1 MTDPTYRRVLR
12 WESAMWGSLFRWI
25 ARRPAVPAGATGFG
39 YARAKMPVLVTF
51 IALCALET
59 VAFHLLLPW
68 PAVRIP
74 VDVISVYGVIWMLG
88 LLAGTWV
95 HPHLVG
101 PAGLRIRNGF
111 MLELAVP
118 WDAVAAV
125 RHQTRPVTGGR
136 TVHIDHTSGSGGSA
150 GRAVA
155 SIAALGQTTVDVV
168 LRRRIAVPVR
178 GGGTEMA
185 DEIRCYADDPGA
197 LVAAARSHLPA
208 AEPA

>member
-1 MTDPTYRRVLR
+1 MTDPTYRRLLR
-12 WESAMWGSLFRWI
+12 WESAMWGGLFRWI

-39 YARAKMPVLVTF
+39 CARAKTPVLVTF
-51 IALCALET
+51 TALCALET

-74 VDVISVYGVIWMLG
+74 VDALSGYGVIWMLG
-88 LLAGTWV
+88 VLAGTRV
-95 HPHLVG
+95 RPHLVG
-101 PAGLRIRNGF
+101 PAGLRIRNG
-111 MLELAVP
+111 LTLDIAVP

-125 RHQTRPVTGGR
+125 RHQTRPVTGGP
-136 TVHIDHTSGSGGSA
+136 TVHIDHTGGSG

-178 GGGTEMA
+178 GGGTELV

-208 AEPA
+208 AEAA